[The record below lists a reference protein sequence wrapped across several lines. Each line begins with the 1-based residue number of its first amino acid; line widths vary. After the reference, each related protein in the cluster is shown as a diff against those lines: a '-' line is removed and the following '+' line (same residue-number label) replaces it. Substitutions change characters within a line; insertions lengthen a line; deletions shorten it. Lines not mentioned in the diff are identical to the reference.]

1 MTHLPTIFSH
11 FIGCDVGK
19 KGIVVYDS
27 RDGKTSTIPNSPK
40 ALRAFAAGLDK
51 NCLVICEAT
60 GGYEAALLDA
70 MLDAGIA
77 AHRADARKV
86 KAFIRSFGTRGKTDE
101 IDARALAQY
110 GAERAAKLVLWQKPA
125 QSRQSLQSLV
135 LTRADLVK
143 DRVAYKNRLAA
154 PGAEPVKAMLREVI
168 KCLDKQIA
176 AIEAK
181 AKALVAAQP
190 QLVRDA
196 ASLCSIEGVGPT
208 IATALLALMPEL
220 GTLNRRQ
227 AAALAG
233 FAPHPNQSGARD
245 GYRKTRGGRPEV
257 KTTLFMAALSATNS
271 QKAMGQFYQRLVGA
285 GKKKKVALVAVM
297 RKIIVIANARLRES
311 REMQL
316 S

>member
-1 MTHLPTIFSH
+1 MTDLTTSFSH

-19 KGIVVYDS
+19 REIVVFNS
-27 RDGKTSTIPNSPK
+27 RDGKNSAIPNSKK
-40 ALRAFAAGLDK
+40 ALAAFAAGLDRT
-51 NCLVICEAT
+51 CLVICEAT

-86 KAFIRSFGTRGKTDE
+86 KAFIRSFGIRGKTDK
-101 IDARALAQY
+101 IDAKAIAQY
-110 GAERAAKLVLWQKPA
+110 GAERASKLALWQKPA
-125 QSRQSLQSLV
+125 QSRQCLQSLV
-135 LTRADLVK
+135 LTRADLVR

-154 PGAEPVKAMLREVI
+154 PGAEPVKVMLREVI
-168 KCLDKQIA
+168 KCLDRQIA
-176 AIEAK
+176 TIEAK
-181 AKALVAAQP
+181 ARALMASQP

-196 ASLCSIEGVGPT
+196 ASLRAIEGVGPT
-208 IATALLALMPEL
+208 IAMALLALMPEL

-233 FAPHPNQSGARD
+233 FAPHPNQSGTRD
-245 GYRKTRGGRPEV
+245 GYRKARGGRPEV
-257 KTTLFMAALSATNS
+257 KTTLFMGALSATKS
-271 QKAMGQFYQRLVGA
+271 RKPMGQFYQRLIAA

-297 RKIIVIANARLRES
+297 RKIIVIANAKLRKNHEV
-311 REMQL
+311 QL

>member
-1 MTHLPTIFSH
+1 MTSLTTTFSF

-19 KGIVVYDS
+19 TSIVVHDS

-40 ALRAFAAGLDK
+40 ALRAFAATLEC
-51 NCLVICEAT
+51 NALVICEAT
-60 GGYEAALLDA
+60 GGYEAVLLDA
-70 MLDAGIA
+70 MLNAGIA

-86 KAFIRSFGTRGKTDE
+86 KAFIRSFGTRGKSDQ
-101 IDARALAQY
+101 IDAKALAQY
-110 GAERAAKLVLWQKPA
+110 GAERAARLVLWQKPA

-143 DRVAYKNRLAA
+143 DRVAYRNRLGA
-154 PGAEPVKAMLREVI
+154 PGGEAAKTMLREVI

-176 AIEAK
+176 LIEAK
-181 AKALVAAQP
+181 TRALVAAQP
-190 QLVRDA
+190 ELIRDA
-196 ASLCSIEGVGPT
+196 ASLRGIEGVGPV

-245 GYRKTRGGRPEV
+245 GYRKTRGGGAEV
-257 KTTLFMAALSATNS
+257 KTTLFMAALSATKS
-271 QKAMGQFYQRLVGA
+271 QKPMGRFYQRLIAA

-297 RKIIVIANARLRES
+297 RKIIVIANAKLRENH
-311 REMQL
+311 EIQL